1 MRMMDERIF
10 EQKQVVVCELHICI
24 INEAKRKHPGMGL
37 L

>member
-1 MRMMDERIF
+1 MRMMEERIF

-24 INEAKRKHPGMGL
+24 INEVKREHRGMDL